1 VTKSIQTSSKL
12 PEVGTTIFTAM
23 SALAKQYGA
32 VNLSQGFPDFAPDER
47 LVEFAKNSL
56 LDGSHQYALMSGN
69 IKLREKIAMKYAGI
83 YHTEI
88 HPENEIT
95 VTAGGT
101 QAIFTAIQAMVKQG
115 DEVLLFAPCYDSYAP
130 AVQLAGGKCVY
141 YNMLPPNF
149 QINWS
154 DVESLVTAKTKLIV
168 LNSPHNPSGTRLT
181 KNDLDKLAKIVENK
195 NCFLLSD
202 EVYEHIVF
210 DGEKHHSFLENA
222 LLRSKSFVISS
233 FGKTYHTTG
242 WKVGYC
248 IAPPT
253 LTHEFRKVHQFNV
266 FSVNNIAQEAFA
278 AILDFPELYENLP
291 SFYEEKRN
299 YFQLL
304 LANTAFELL
313 PCSSTY
319 FQLAAYSNISSK
331 SDVDFCQWLVKE
343 IGVAAIPVSVF
354 YSHNHNK
361 VNLVRFCFAKQKET
375 LELAAMKLNQLL

>member
-1 VTKSIQTSSKL
+1 MKKTVEIASKL
-12 PEVGTTIFTAM
+12 PKVGTTIFTSM
-23 SALAKQYGA
+23 SALAKQHGA
-32 VNLSQGFPDFAPDER
+32 INLSQGFPDFEPDKR
-47 LVEFAKNSL
+47 LLEWMKKL
-56 LDGSHQYALMSGN
+56 LLSSNHQYALMAGS
-69 IKLREKIAMKYAGI
+69 IALREKIARKYSTF
-83 YHTEI
+83 YNTNI
-88 HPENEIT
+88 HPEKEIT
-95 VTAGGT
+95 ITAGGT
-101 QAIFTAIQAMVKQG
+101 QAIFTAIQSVVRAG

-141 YNMLPPNF
+141 YNMLPPDF
-149 QINWS
+149 RINWS
-154 DVESLVTAKTKLIV
+154 DVENLVTEKTKMIV

-181 KNDLDKLAKIVENK
+181 KNDLNQLAKIIENK

-210 DGEKHHSFLENA
+210 DGEKHHSFVENE

-248 IAPPT
+248 VAPQA
-253 LTHEFRKVHQFNV
+253 LTNEFRKVHQFNV
-266 FSVNNIAQEAFA
+266 FSVNSIAQEAFA

-291 SFYEEKRN
+291 SFYEAKRN
-299 YFQLL
+299 YFQSL

-319 FQLAAYSNISSK
+319 FQLADYSRISTK
-331 SDVDFCQWLVKE
+331 RDVEFCEWLVKE

-354 YSHNHNK
+354 YNDQ
-361 VNLVRFCFAKQKET
+361 NLHINLLRFCFAKQNET
-375 LELAAMKLNQLL
+375 LELAASKLNKLL